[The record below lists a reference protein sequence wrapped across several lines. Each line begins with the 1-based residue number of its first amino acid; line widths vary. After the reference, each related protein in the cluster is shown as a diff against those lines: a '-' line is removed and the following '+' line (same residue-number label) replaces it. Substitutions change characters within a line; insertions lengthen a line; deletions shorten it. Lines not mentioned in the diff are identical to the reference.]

1 MRSKQAKKRQ
11 KIADP
16 IYKSK
21 LVARMINVVMK
32 DGKKSLAEKIVYGA
46 LESLSQEKKQSLQI
60 FEKAVSNVMPKMEV
74 RSRRIGGATYQIPQP
89 VKHERSEALAIR
101 WIVNAARKKKG
112 KPMKEKLY
120 EEIKDA
126 YSEVG
131 DAIKKRDEVH
141 KMAEANKAFSH
152 LRV

>member
-1 MRSKQAKKRQ
+1 MRSKKPKKRQ
-11 KIADP
+11 RTADP

-21 LVARMINVVMK
+21 IVAKMINIVMK
-32 DGKKSLAEKIVYGA
+32 DGKKTLAEKIVYGA
-46 LESLSQEKKQSLQI
+46 LQNLAQEKKERLQI

-112 KPMKEKLY
+112 KPMQQKLY